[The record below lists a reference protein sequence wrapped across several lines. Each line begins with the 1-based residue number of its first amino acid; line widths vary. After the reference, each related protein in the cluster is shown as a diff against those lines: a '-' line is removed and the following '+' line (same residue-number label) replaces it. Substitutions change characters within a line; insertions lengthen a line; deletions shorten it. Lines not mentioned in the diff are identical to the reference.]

1 MKFPDPRPWV
11 IAGLVRVVLKGRIW
25 PFRPIRKY
33 IDATDGELGK
43 KLDAIADAPQALIDW
58 LKKKGGAPG

>member
-1 MKFPDPRPWV
+1 MKFPDARAWV
-11 IAGLVRVVLKGRIW
+11 IAGLVKVVLKGRIW

-33 IDATDGELGK
+33 IDATDKALGQ

-58 LKKKGGAPG
+58 LKKKGGAAG